1 MSTALVTDLTIFV
14 LALLIGIEVIGKV
27 PATLHTP
34 LMSAA
39 NSIHGIVLVGALLI
53 GVTSHTVVGYVLAF
67 VASFFAAANVVG
79 GYAVTGRMLKMF
91 RRKAR
96 PGRARGG
103 LGRRRRRRRAAVPG
117 AGAAAAPGPVRAQP
131 PVVGDASMDTF
142 TTNIQLVYVLAAAC
156 FVVGLHLMNSPATAR
171 RGNQVSMAGMAIAV
185 IITLVLLIHDGS
197 VTGVGWTVIIVGALL
212 GSVAGL
218 HAARTVQMTAM
229 PQLVSMFNAV
239 GGGAA
244 ALVAVYG
251 YIHDES
257 APGGVLGSTTV
268 FTVLDVII
276 GSVTFTGSLIA
287 AGKLQGVITG
297 QPVIFRG
304 GRVLNAALA
313 VIAIGAAAFMLTT
326 ASLPALLIVVLASLA
341 FGVMMVLPIGGADMP
356 VVISL
361 LNAFTGTA
369 VAMAGF
375 VIGNWALIVAGALVG
390 ASGGIL
396 TKLMAD
402 AMNRS
407 LANIII
413 GGFGTGDTAVA
424 AAVAGDAQIRAIAAD
439 DAAIQLAYA
448 SKVII
453 VPGYGLA
460 AAQAQ
465 HGVAELASV
474 LESHGI
480 EVSYAIHPVAGR
492 MPGHMNVLLAE
503 ANVPYPQ
510 LREMEEINPEFARA
524 DVALVIGAND
534 VTNPAARRPGS
545 AISGMP
551 ILDVDQAKSII
562 VVKRSMGT
570 GYAGIDNELYA
581 NPKTSMYFADAKRAV
596 AELTAAVKT
605 LVG

>member
-1 MSTALVTDLTIFV
+1 VSGF
-14 LALLIGIEVIGKV
+14 
-27 PATLHTP
+27 
-34 LMSAA
+34 
-39 NSIHGIVLVGALLI
+39 
-53 GVTSHTVVGYVLAF
+53 
-67 VASFFAAANVVG
+67 
-79 GYAVTGRMLKMF
+79 TG
-91 RRKAR
+91 
-96 PGRARGG
+96 
-103 LGRRRRRRRAAVPG
+103 
-117 AGAAAAPGPVRAQP
+117 
-131 PVVGDASMDTF
+131 S
-142 TTNIQLVYVLAAAC
+142 IQLVYVLAAAC

-171 RGNQVSMAGMAIAV
+171 RGNQVSMTGMIIAGVA
-185 IITLVLLIHDGS
+185 TLILLIHDGT
-197 VTGVGWTVIIVGALL
+197 VTAIGWIVLIAGALI
-212 GSVAGL
+212 GSAVGL
-218 HAARTVQMTAM
+218 YAAQSVQMTAM
-229 PQLVSMFNAV
+229 PQLVSMFNSV

-244 ALVAVYG
+244 ALVAIYD
-251 YIHDES
+251 YINSES
-257 APGGVLGSTTV
+257 TGVLGTTTV
-268 FTVLDVII
+268 FTVLDVLI
-276 GSVTFTGSLIA
+276 GSVTFSGSIIA
-287 AGKLQGVITG
+287 AGKLQGLIGG
-297 QPVIFRG
+297 QPIIFKGSRLINVG
-304 GRVLNAALA
+304 LA
-313 VIAIGAAAFMLTT
+313 VVAIGTAAFMFST
-326 ASLPALLIVVLASLA
+326 ASLPALLILVLAALA

-375 VIGNWALIVAGALVG
+375 VIGNWALIIAGALVG

-407 LANIII
+407 LANIIV

-424 AAVAGDAQIRAIAAD
+424 LGVAADAQVRSIAAD

-465 HGVAELASV
+465 HGVAELAKT
-474 LESHGI
+474 LEDRGI

-510 LREMEEINPEFARA
+510 LKEMDEINPEFART

-545 AISGMP
+545 EISGMP
-551 ILDVDQAKSII
+551 ILDVDQARSII
-562 VVKRSMGT
+562 VIKRSMGQ

-581 NPKTSMYFADAKRAV
+581 NPKTSMYFADAKKAM
-596 AELTAAVKT
+596 ADLTAAVKT

>member
-1 MSTALVTDLTIFV
+1 MS
-14 LALLIGIEVIGKV
+14 
-27 PATLHTP
+27 
-34 LMSAA
+34 
-39 NSIHGIVLVGALLI
+39 
-53 GVTSHTVVGYVLAF
+53 
-67 VASFFAAANVVG
+67 SF
-79 GYAVTGRMLKMF
+79 
-91 RRKAR
+91 
-96 PGRARGG
+96 
-103 LGRRRRRRRAAVPG
+103 
-117 AGAAAAPGPVRAQP
+117 
-131 PVVGDASMDTF
+131 
-142 TTNIQLVYVLAAAC
+142 TNGIQLLYVLAAAC

-171 RGNQVSMAGMAIAV
+171 RGNQVSTAGMIIAMV
-185 IITLVLLIHDGS
+185 ATLILLIHDGT
-197 VTGVGWTVIIVGALL
+197 VTGLGWAVLIVGAAL
-212 GSVAGL
+212 GSAAGL
-218 HAARTVQMTAM
+218 YSARTVQMTAM

-244 ALVAVYG
+244 ALVAIYG
-251 YIHDES
+251 YIHSES
-257 APGGVLGSTTV
+257 APGGVLGTTTV
-268 FTVLDVII
+268 TTGLDVII
-276 GSVTFTGSLIA
+276 GSVTFSGSIIA
-287 AGKLQGVITG
+287 AGKLQGLIPG
-297 QPVIFRG
+297 QPVMIRH
-304 GRVLNAALA
+304 GRAINVALA
-313 VIAIGAAAFMLTT
+313 VVAIGSAAFMLTT
-326 ASLPALLIVVLASLA
+326 ASLPALALVTIASLA
-341 FGVMMVLPIGGADMP
+341 FGVLMVLPIGGADMP

-375 VIGNWALIVAGALVG
+375 VIANWALIVAGALVG

-407 LANIII
+407 LRNIIM
-413 GGFGTGDTAVA
+413 GGFGTGDSAVPIGPA
-424 AAVAGDAQIRAIAAD
+424 ADAQIRSIAAD

-474 LESHGI
+474 LEAHGI

-510 LREMEEINPEFARA
+510 LKEMDEINPEFARA

-534 VTNPAARRPGS
+534 VTNPAARRPGN

-551 ILDVDQAKSII
+551 ILDVDQAKAII
-562 VVKRSMGT
+562 VVKRSMGH
-570 GYAGIDNELYA
+570 GYAGMDNELYA

-596 AELTAAVKT
+596 QELTAAVKT

>member
-1 MSTALVTDLTIFV
+1 MT
-14 LALLIGIEVIGKV
+14 
-27 PATLHTP
+27 
-34 LMSAA
+34 
-39 NSIHGIVLVGALLI
+39 
-53 GVTSHTVVGYVLAF
+53 
-67 VASFFAAANVVG
+67 
-79 GYAVTGRMLKMF
+79 
-91 RRKAR
+91 
-96 PGRARGG
+96 
-103 LGRRRRRRRAAVPG
+103 
-117 AGAAAAPGPVRAQP
+117 
-131 PVVGDASMDTF
+131 TF
-142 TTNIQLVYVLAAAC
+142 TNSIQLVYVLAAAC
-156 FVVGLHLMNSPATAR
+156 FVIGLHLMNSPATAR
-171 RGNQVSMAGMAIAV
+171 RGNQVSTAGMVIAV
-185 IITLVLLIHDGS
+185 IATLVLLIHEGT
-197 VTGVGWTVIIVGALL
+197 VTAVGWTVLIVGALL
-212 GSVAGL
+212 GSAVGL
-218 HAARTVQMTAM
+218 WSARTVQMTAM

-244 ALVAVYG
+244 ALVAIYE

-257 APGGVLGSTTV
+257 AAGGVLGSITV

-287 AGKLQGVITG
+287 AGKLQGLITG
-297 QPVIFRG
+297 SPVMIKG
-304 GRVLNAALA
+304 GRVINLALIVVA
-313 VIAIGAAAFMLTT
+313 LGSAAFMLTT
-326 ASLPALLIVVLASLA
+326 ASLPALLLVVLASLA
-341 FGVMMVLPIGGADMP
+341 FGVLMVLPIGGADMP

-375 VIGNWALIVAGALVG
+375 VIQNWALIIAGALVG

-407 LANIII
+407 LSNIML

-424 AAVAGDAQIRAIAAD
+424 AVVTGDAQIRSIAAD

-465 HGVAELASV
+465 HGVAELAAL
-474 LESHGI
+474 LEDRGV

-510 LREMEEINPEFARA
+510 LKEMDEINPEFPRA

-534 VTNPAARRPGS
+534 VTNPAARRPGT

-551 ILDVDQAKSII
+551 ILDVDQAQSII

-570 GYAGIDNELYA
+570 GYAGIDNELYT
-581 NPKTSMYFADAKRAV
+581 NPKTSMYFADAKKAV
-596 AELTAAVKT
+596 AEMTAAVKT
-605 LVG
+605 LVA

>member
-1 MSTALVTDLTIFV
+1 MNGFTAI
-14 LALLIGIEVIGKV
+14 
-27 PATLHTP
+27 
-34 LMSAA
+34 
-39 NSIHGIVLVGALLI
+39 
-53 GVTSHTVVGYVLAF
+53 
-67 VASFFAAANVVG
+67 
-79 GYAVTGRMLKMF
+79 
-91 RRKAR
+91 
-96 PGRARGG
+96 
-103 LGRRRRRRRAAVPG
+103 
-117 AGAAAAPGPVRAQP
+117 
-131 PVVGDASMDTF
+131 
-142 TTNIQLVYVLAAAC
+142 IQLIYVLAAAC
-156 FVVGLHLMNSPATAR
+156 FVIGLHLMNSPATAR
-171 RGNQVSMAGMAIAV
+171 RGNQISTAGMAIAGV
-185 IITLVLLIHDGS
+185 ATLILLIHDGT
-197 VTGVGWTVIIVGALL
+197 VTAAGWTVLIIGALL
-212 GSVAGL
+212 GSAAGL
-218 HAARTVQMTAM
+218 WSAQRVQMTAM

-244 ALVAVYG
+244 ALVAIYEYV
-251 YIHDES
+251 HDES
-257 APGGVLGSTTV
+257 VPGTSVLGTITV
-268 FTVLDVII
+268 TTVLDVII

-287 AGKLQGVITG
+287 AGKLQGLISG
-297 QPVIFRG
+297 QPIMLPG
-304 GRVLNAALA
+304 GRYLSMALT
-313 VIAIGAAAFMLTT
+313 VIMLGTGAFMLTT
-326 ASLPALLIVVLASLA
+326 PSLPALLILILASLG
-341 FGVMMVLPIGGADMP
+341 FGVTMVLPIGGADMP

-407 LANIII
+407 LANIIV
-413 GGFGTGDTAVA
+413 GGFGTGDTAAA
-424 AAVAGDAQIRAIAAD
+424 AAVSGDVSIRSIAAD

-465 HGVAELASV
+465 HGVAELAGL
-474 LESHGI
+474 LEDRGV

-510 LREMEEINPEFARA
+510 LKEMEEINPEFPRA

-534 VTNPAARRPGS
+534 VTNPAARRPGT

-551 ILDVDQAKSII
+551 ILDVDQAQSII

-581 NPKTSMYFADAKRAV
+581 NEKTSMYFADAKKAV
-596 AELTAAVKT
+596 AEMTAAVKT
-605 LVG
+605 LVA

>member
-1 MSTALVTDLTIFV
+1 M
-14 LALLIGIEVIGKV
+14 
-27 PATLHTP
+27 
-34 LMSAA
+34 
-39 NSIHGIVLVGALLI
+39 N
-53 GVTSHTVVGYVLAF
+53 
-67 VASFFAAANVVG
+67 
-79 GYAVTGRMLKMF
+79 
-91 RRKAR
+91 
-96 PGRARGG
+96 
-103 LGRRRRRRRAAVPG
+103 
-117 AGAAAAPGPVRAQP
+117 
-131 PVVGDASMDTF
+131 TF
-142 TTNIQLVYVLAAAC
+142 DTNIQLVYILAAAC

-171 RGNQVSMAGMAIAV
+171 RGNQVSTAGMIIAV
-185 IITLVLLIHDGS
+185 VITLVLLIHDGT
-197 VTGVGWTVIIVGALL
+197 VTAVGWTVLIIGALL
-212 GSVAGL
+212 GSVVGL
-218 HAARTVQMTAM
+218 YSARTVQMTAM

-257 APGGVLGSTTV
+257 APGGVLGTTSV

-287 AGKLQGVITG
+287 AGKLQGIITG
-297 QPVIFRG
+297 SPVMIKG
-304 GRVLNAALA
+304 GRAINVALA
-313 VIAIGAAAFMLTT
+313 VVALGSAAFMLTT
-326 ASLPALLIVVLASLA
+326 ASLPALLLVVLASLA
-341 FGVMMVLPIGGADMP
+341 FGVLMVLPIGGADMP

-375 VIGNWALIVAGALVG
+375 VIQNWGLIIAGALVG

-407 LANIII
+407 LANIIV
-413 GGFGTGDTAVA
+413 GGFGTGDALVA
-424 AAVAGDAQIRAIAAD
+424 AAVTGDAQIRAIAAD

-465 HGVAELASV
+465 HGVAELAAV
-474 LESHGI
+474 LESQGV

-510 LREMEEINPEFARA
+510 LKEMDEINPEFGRA

-534 VTNPAARRPGS
+534 VTNPAARRSGT

-562 VVKRSMGT
+562 VVKRSMGH
-570 GYAGIDNELYA
+570 GYAGIDNELYTNA
-581 NPKTSMYFADAKRAV
+581 KTSMYFADAKKAV
-596 AELTAAVKT
+596 ADLTSSVKT
-605 LVG
+605 LVGA

>member
-1 MSTALVTDLTIFV
+1 M
-14 LALLIGIEVIGKV
+14 
-27 PATLHTP
+27 
-34 LMSAA
+34 
-39 NSIHGIVLVGALLI
+39 N
-53 GVTSHTVVGYVLAF
+53 
-67 VASFFAAANVVG
+67 
-79 GYAVTGRMLKMF
+79 
-91 RRKAR
+91 
-96 PGRARGG
+96 
-103 LGRRRRRRRAAVPG
+103 
-117 AGAAAAPGPVRAQP
+117 
-131 PVVGDASMDTF
+131 TF

-156 FVVGLHLMNSPATAR
+156 FVIGLHLMNSPATAR
-171 RGNQVSMAGMAIAV
+171 RGNQVSTAGMIIAV
-185 IITLVLLIHDGS
+185 AATLVLLIHEGT
-197 VTGVGWTVIIVGALL
+197 VTAVGWTVLIIGALL
-212 GSVAGL
+212 GSAVGL
-218 HAARTVQMTAM
+218 WSARTVQMTAM

-244 ALVAVYG
+244 ALVAVND
-251 YIHDES
+251 YIEMES
-257 APGGVLGSTTV
+257 ARGGVLGTTTV
-268 FTVLDVII
+268 FTLLDVII
-276 GSVTFTGSLIA
+276 GSVTFSGSIIA
-287 AGKLQGVITG
+287 AGKLQGLVPG
-297 QPVIFRG
+297 QPVMLMG
-304 GRVLNAALA
+304 GRAINTALA
-313 VIAIGAAAFMLTT
+313 VIAIGAAGFMLTT

-341 FGVMMVLPIGGADMP
+341 FGVLMVLPIGGADMA
-356 VVISL
+356 VVFSL
-361 LNAFTGTA
+361 LNACTGTA

-375 VIGNWALIVAGALVG
+375 VINNWALIIAGALVG

-407 LANIII
+407 LGNIIV
-413 GGFGTGDTAVA
+413 GGFGTGDTAIA
-424 AAVAGDAQIRAIAAD
+424 AAVSGDAQIRSIAAD

-465 HGVAELASV
+465 HGVAELAAL
-474 LESHGI
+474 LEARGI

-510 LREMEEINPEFARA
+510 LKEMDEINPEFPRA

-534 VTNPAARRPGS
+534 VTNPAARRPGT

-562 VVKRSMGT
+562 VVKRSMGH
-570 GYAGIDNELYA
+570 GYAGIDNELYT
-581 NPKTSMYFADAKRAV
+581 NPKTSMYFADAKKAV
-596 AELTAAVKT
+596 AEMTAAVKT

>member
-1 MSTALVTDLTIFV
+1 MTGFT
-14 LALLIGIEVIGKV
+14 
-27 PATLHTP
+27 
-34 LMSAA
+34 
-39 NSIHGIVLVGALLI
+39 
-53 GVTSHTVVGYVLAF
+53 GYV
-67 VASFFAAANVVG
+67 
-79 GYAVTGRMLKMF
+79 
-91 RRKAR
+91 
-96 PGRARGG
+96 
-103 LGRRRRRRRAAVPG
+103 
-117 AGAAAAPGPVRAQP
+117 
-131 PVVGDASMDTF
+131 
-142 TTNIQLVYVLAAAC
+142 QLVYVLVAAL
-156 FVVGLHLMNSPATAR
+156 FVMGLHLMNSPATAR
-171 RGNQVSMAGMAIAV
+171 RGNQVALTGMAIAV
-185 IITLVLLIHDGS
+185 IATLVLLIHDGT
-197 VTGVGWTVIIVGALL
+197 VTTTGWIVVIVGSLL
-212 GSVAGL
+212 GSAVGL
-218 HAARTVQMTAM
+218 WAARTVQMTAV
-229 PQLVSMFNAV
+229 PQLVSAFNSV

-244 ALVAVYG
+244 ALVAIYG
-251 YIHDES
+251 YYYAES
-257 APGGVLGSTTV
+257 RGTVLGTTSV
-268 FTVLDVII
+268 FTVLDVLI
-276 GSVTFTGSLIA
+276 GSVTFSGSIIA
-287 AGKLQGVITG
+287 AGKLQGLISG
-297 QPVIFRG
+297 QPIIVKG
-304 GRVLNAALA
+304 GRVLNIALA
-313 VIAIGAAAFMLTT
+313 IVALGSGAFMFST
-326 ASLPALLIVVLASLA
+326 ASLPAMLILVLAALA

-390 ASGGIL
+390 ASGSIL

-407 LANIII
+407 LANIMV
-413 GGFGTGDTAVA
+413 GGFGTGDSAVA
-424 AAVAGDAQIRAIAAD
+424 VGPTADAQVRSIAAD

-465 HGVAELASV
+465 HGVAELAKV
-474 LESHGI
+474 LEDHGV

-510 LREMEEINPEFARA
+510 LKEMDEINPEFART

-534 VTNPAARRPGS
+534 VTNPAARRPGNE
-545 AISGMP
+545 ISGMP

-562 VVKRSMGT
+562 VIKRSMGH

-581 NPKTSMYFADAKRAV
+581 NPKTSMYFADAKKAM
-596 AELTAAVKT
+596 AQLTAAVKT